1 MDKVNNQD
9 LLKGD
14 FFMSVLTMDSV
25 GNISYISELFDQKR
39 LKCLYRVFMQCFFF
53 TSVNL
58 QIMRIKYIQ
67 NQQDRELRGNNVS
80 IFQMFHTCKDQ
91 SFIAE
96 LLIRFI
102 LS

>member
-1 MDKVNNQD
+1 
-9 LLKGD
+9 
-14 FFMSVLTMDSV
+14 MSVLTMDSV

-80 IFQMFHTCKDQ
+80 DRK
-91 SFIAE
+91 SVV
-96 LLIRFI
+96 
-102 LS
+102 